1 MTDSIIETILSYGAL
16 GACTAYFAI
25 KDWQLN
31 SKLQDTLNE
40 FTIVMKTMLERRNDV

>member
-1 MTDSIIETILSYGAL
+1 MTDSIIETIVSYGAL

-40 FTIVMKTMLERRNDV
+40 FTIVMKTMLERSNNV

>member
-1 MTDSIIETILSYGAL
+1 MTDSIIETIVSYGAL

-40 FTIVMKTMLERRNDV
+40 FTVVMKTMLERGNNV